1 MPVISEVSDG
11 ISSQYFFK
19 AGGIVDQVTVDG
31 TPVAYTETGS
41 GTVALETV
49 PDYGAIVS
57 ISYFEPFHS
66 IGNASEDSPASDGD
80 SGFVILGVRQDPDQ
94 ALSANGNYSPITTD
108 EYGRV
113 KVSATPD
120 SDIATTGSLSV
131 LGDIVE
137 VDCDRTSSLI
147 VQISGTYVA
156 TALFEVSLDGVNYAG
171 ALGVRSD
178 ANTVELTTGAL
189 TNTTR
194 VWKFGTNGITKFRV
208 RCSAYTSG
216 TADII
221 ISRAYGTV
229 EPVPGVA
236 SHAVTLTSTAISS
249 TSPTLFADT
258 STNLALNATF
268 TSTSRDGGS
277 TPVNTVY
284 TTIAY
289 ADQAGTLRHEMS
301 LDGTTWRRS
310 SPDVA
315 VTATSPGRLETPVVA
330 RYNRVV
336 YVNGGVATTAIQ
348 INSAYHK
355 V

>member
-31 TPVAYTETGS
+31 TPVAYTNSGS
-41 GTVALETV
+41 GTVTLGTV
-49 PDYGAIVS
+49 PSYGAIVG

-66 IGNASEDSPASDGD
+66 IGNALEDSPATDGD

-108 EYGRV
+108 KYGRV
-113 KVSATPD
+113 KVST
-120 SDIATTGSLSV
+120 SLSD
-131 LGDIVE
+131 GIIVSGQLAAVASAVT
-137 VDCDRTSSLI
+137 VDCSRIGTLS
-147 VQISGTYVA
+147 VQLSGTY
-156 TALFEVSLDGVNYAG
+156 ALTTVFEVSNDDVTFVPIVGNSVGANAQATGTTSSNLSAMYRFGV
-171 ALGVRSD
+171 S
-178 ANTVELTTGAL
+178 
-189 TNTTR
+189 
-194 VWKFGTNGITKFRV
+194 GIKTFRV

-216 TADII
+216 AANIVIVSTSAN
-221 ISRAYGTV
+221 S
-229 EPVPGVA
+229 EPTPGVA
-236 SHAVTLTSTAISS
+236 AHNVTLTSS
-249 TSPTLFADT
+249 TPVLFADT

-268 TSTSRDGGS
+268 TGTSRDGGT
-277 TPVNTVY
+277 TPVNRIFSTV
-284 TTIAY
+284 AF

>member
-41 GTVALETV
+41 GTVTLAAV
-49 PDYGAIVS
+49 PDFGAIVG

-80 SGFVILGVRQDPDQ
+80 SGFVVLGVRQDAEQ
-94 ALSANGNYSPITTD
+94 ALSANGNYSPFTTD
-108 EYGRV
+108 SYGRV
-113 KVSATPD
+113 KVS
-120 SDIATTGSLSV
+120 TTLSEDTIVSGQLTTLGSTV
-131 LGDIVE
+131 T
-137 VDCDRTSSLI
+137 VDCSRIGTLA
-147 VQISGTYVA
+147 VQLNGTF
-156 TALFEVSLDGVNYAG
+156 ALTTVFEVSNDDVTFVPIVGNSVGANAQATGTTTSNLSAMYRFGV
-171 ALGVRSD
+171 S
-178 ANTVELTTGAL
+178 
-189 TNTTR
+189 
-194 VWKFGTNGITKFRV
+194 GIKTFRV

-216 TADII
+216 TANVTIATT
-221 ISRAYGTV
+221 SANS
-229 EPVPGVA
+229 EPTPGIG

-284 TTIAY
+284 TTVAY

>member
-31 TPVAYTETGS
+31 TPVTYTETGS
-41 GTVALETV
+41 GTVTLETV
-49 PDYGAIVS
+49 PNYGAIVG

-80 SGFVILGVRQDPDQ
+80 SGFVILGVRQDADQ
-94 ALSANGNYSPITTD
+94 ALSANGNYSPFTTD
-108 EYGRV
+108 EFGRV
-113 KVSATPD
+113 KVS
-120 SDIATTGSLSV
+120 TTLSEDAIVSGQLTTLGSTV
-131 LGDIVE
+131 T
-137 VDCDRTSSLI
+137 VDCSRIGTLA
-147 VQISGTYVA
+147 VQLNGTFA
-156 TALFEVSLDGVNYAG
+156 LTTAFEVSNDNLIFVPIVGNSVGANAQAVSTTTSNLSAMYRFGV
-171 ALGVRSD
+171 S
-178 ANTVELTTGAL
+178 
-189 TNTTR
+189 
-194 VWKFGTNGITKFRV
+194 GIKTFRV

-216 TADII
+216 TANVTIATTSANSEPTPGI
-221 ISRAYGTV
+221 AAHNVTVTGTN
-229 EPVPGVA
+229 PV
-236 SHAVTLTSTAISS
+236 
-249 TSPTLFADT
+249 LFADT

-268 TSTSRDGGS
+268 TSTSRDGAS
-277 TPVNTVY
+277 TPVNRVFATV
-284 TTIAY
+284 AF

>member
-41 GTVALETV
+41 GTVTLGTV
-49 PDYGAIVS
+49 PDYGAIVG

-113 KVSATPD
+113 KVSA
-120 SDIATTGSLSV
+120 SLSD
-131 LGDIVE
+131 DIIVSGQLTALASTIT
-137 VDCDRTSSLI
+137 VDCSRIGTLS
-147 VQISGTYVA
+147 VQLSGTYSL
-156 TALFEVSLDGVNYAG
+156 TAIFEVSNDDVTFVPIIGNSVGANSQASSVSTTNFSGIYRFGV
-171 ALGVRSD
+171 S
-178 ANTVELTTGAL
+178 
-189 TNTTR
+189 
-194 VWKFGTNGITKFRV
+194 GIKTFRV

-216 TADII
+216 TANV
-221 ISRAYGTV
+221 SVVSTSANSEPTPAVAAHGVTV
-229 EPVPGVA
+229 
-236 SHAVTLTSTAISS
+236 TSS
-249 TSPTLFADT
+249 TPVLFSDT
-258 STNLALNATF
+258 VTNLALNATF
-268 TSTSRDGGS
+268 TGTSRDNGS
-277 TPVNTVY
+277 TPVNRVFSTV
-284 TTIAY
+284 AF

-315 VTATSPGRLETPVVA
+315 VTATSPGRLETPVVV